1 MSHLWL
7 FSIKFIDDSIL
18 LISKTK
24 TILLVTNPSPRLHFY
39 SSSNIPTLIS
49 AFLYFAAFF
58 IINVQKHYPNYCGTS
73 HPIKCSY
80 YILYIYLGESLSLK
94 KLHCTHKLMINYC
107 TKFWQSKKVMCNFPM
122 NSGGT
127 GLDTSGAITQFGTTF
142 ESSSGLEVR
151 EIWSTISYHIA
162 LWHSTEYK
170 LLHSCVC
177 V

>member
-1 MSHLWL
+1 MEKLS
-7 FSIKFIDDSIL
+7 KL
-18 LISKTK
+18 LRD
-24 TILLVTNPSPRLHFY
+24 LLS
-39 SSSNIPTLIS
+39 
-49 AFLYFAAFF
+49 
-58 IINVQKHYPNYCGTS
+58 S

-80 YILYIYLGESLSLK
+80 ILYFYLGESLSLK

-151 EIWSTISYHIA
+151 EIWSIYTICTFAQCSKIRKKVQTKTREKS
-162 LWHSTEYK
+162 LFCLK
-170 LLHSCVC
+170 G
-177 V
+177 